1 MKYTYFHLG
10 IFCTILFLFTIG
22 LLLFRWNGQR
32 KVQQQLNILEQTVSR
47 TSLPK
52 IEKLPSIFRTGKETP
67 HKDSPDFPISVKKE
81 ILPQYQKLYEE
92 NQDLIGWIEIP
103 GTMLNFPVMYTPN
116 DPTYY
121 LYHLFDGTNSLYGM
135 PFLDGDC
142 SIEPRSTNLILHG
155 HHMLD
160 GTMFSTLLEYQ
171 DKNYFL
177 SHPEIDF
184 NTLYQE
190 EKYAIISVFYWVY
203 DEKDS
208 SPDLYYNFIDAK
220 DPADF
225 DRFIAL
231 VKELSFYDTGVS
243 ASYGDELLTLITCW
257 DYQGNGRMNI
267 VAKKIEPC
275 ALPGLLDSK
284 KAQKTE

>member
-67 HKDSPDFPISVKKE
+67 HKDSLDFPIPVKKE

-116 DPTYY
+116 NPTYY
-121 LYHLFDGTNSLYGM
+121 LYHLFDGTNS
-135 PFLDGDC
+135 
-142 SIEPRSTNLILHG
+142 
-155 HHMLD
+155 
-160 GTMFSTLLEYQ
+160 
-171 DKNYFL
+171 
-177 SHPEIDF
+177 
-184 NTLYQE
+184 
-190 EKYAIISVFYWVY
+190 
-203 DEKDS
+203 
-208 SPDLYYNFIDAK
+208 
-220 DPADF
+220 
-225 DRFIAL
+225 
-231 VKELSFYDTGVS
+231 
-243 ASYGDELLTLITCW
+243 
-257 DYQGNGRMNI
+257 
-267 VAKKIEPC
+267 
-275 ALPGLLDSK
+275 
-284 KAQKTE
+284 